1 MYRRVYTRQ
10 SSQKHGRRWK
20 SLLKLSTK
28 QRFWLQY
35 YLEGFP
41 ELKLNK
47 KKLIDVVNFLNKKGR
62 ESEKLDKR
70 HVLVKSKD
78 NFYVK
83 VEGIHGW

>member
-1 MYRRVYTRQ
+1 MTFWIQWILLIFITFELR
-10 SSQKHGRRWK
+10 SG
-20 SLLKLSTK
+20 SL

-35 YLEGFP
+35 YLEDFP

-47 KKLIDVVNFLNKKGR
+47 KKLIDVVNFLNKTGQA
-62 ESEKLDKR
+62 SEKLDKR

-83 VEGIHGW
+83 VESIHG

>member
-1 MYRRVYTRQ
+1 MANKVIYEILDTVDITNIHDFRG
-10 SSQKHGRRWK
+10 SG
-20 SLLKLSTK
+20 SL

-47 KKLIDVVNFLNKKGR
+47 KKLIDVVNFRNKKGR
-62 ESEKLDKR
+62 ESEKLDER

-83 VEGIHGW
+83 VEGIHG